1 MRKYQQLVNQ
11 EKPQRNPLG
20 MKIEIG
26 EDQGSDQSGGFA
38 EATPQQIKARQQR
51 DFKTPLAMGGQHT
64 ERTKSGQVSGSILM
78 RSHRKG
84 LGMSL
89 ASTRS
94 RGSNKRSFNIMTSR
108 GSANKPFLF
117 GEGKGSEAARQSL
130 RNPSGAKGGG
140 PSLELRGLT
149 QSALASARK
158 PLLQKTDGKGE
169 AGIMPGKPGA
179 DE

>member
-1 MRKYQQLVNQ
+1 M
-11 EKPQRNPLG
+11 
-20 MKIEIG
+20 
-26 EDQGSDQSGGFA
+26 A
-38 EATPQQIKARQQR
+38 
-51 DFKTPLAMGGQHT
+51 
-64 ERTKSGQVSGSILM
+64 M
-78 RSHRKG
+78 RSLRKG

-94 RGSNKRSFNIMTSR
+94 RGSNKRSFNIMTAR

-130 RNPSGAKGGG
+130 RNSSGAKGAG

-149 QSALASARK
+149 QSVLASAQK
-158 PLLQKTDGKGE
+158 PHLLKTGGKGE
-169 AGIMPGKPGA
+169 VGIMSGKPGG